1 MKWRTKQPNNTKE
14 GRPMKKPDI
23 KVVEISDEMLDLA
36 FDKALEVLRAARAW
50 GFRTS
55 QLARYPYYAP
65 LAGLLRFVKVIG
77 CDTVSVDKWGRIY
90 FNPFFVLSFHPK
102 FPKVIT
108 TESLKQFLESDV
120 ISDYPINLLVEI
132 LRHEIEHLFR
142 RHFVRAPMM
151 GVTPENHEKW
161 NIAADLEINQH
172 LDLTPYP
179 QLVELIF
186 LPKKLGLPEGLSAEE
201 YYLRI
206 PESFMQQ
213 WKQGK
218 GSGGTVILVRGHK
231 YPTLPQQL
239 DEGGSG
245 AGTPKDYELDPQD
258 KDQPG
263 ASEAQI
269 RARMEET
276 ARQIKEHAKNRGTVP
291 ADLVEIAEQILNP
304 KINWRQLLAH
314 LIRKSRTNAARGK
327 EDYTF
332 LYPNRRGEAY
342 HPFVIPSMVQYDA
355 NAVAAVLD
363 TSGSMSMAEI
373 ERALAEILGI
383 TRQAN
388 IKVDVYMCDAAVHK
402 IVHDVKTFNQIK
414 EVVGRGGTDMV
425 EGINRALQER
435 RRRRYS
441 AIVVLTDGYSPFP
454 EDPTPIPLIICLVG
468 KNHESKDKMPSWA
481 KVVEVAD

>member
-1 MKWRTKQPNNTKE
+1 
-14 GRPMKKPDI
+14 
-23 KVVEISDEMLDLA
+23 
-36 FDKALEVLRAARAW
+36 
-50 GFRTS
+50 
-55 QLARYPYYAP
+55 
-65 LAGLLRFVKVIG
+65 
-77 CDTVSVDKWGRIY
+77 
-90 FNPFFVLSFHPK
+90 
-102 FPKVIT
+102 
-108 TESLKQFLESDV
+108 
-120 ISDYPINLLVEI
+120 
-132 LRHEIEHLFR
+132 
-142 RHFVRAPMM
+142 
-151 GVTPENHEKW
+151 
-161 NIAADLEINQH
+161 
-172 LDLTPYP
+172 
-179 QLVELIF
+179 
-186 LPKKLGLPEGLSAEE
+186 
-201 YYLRI
+201 
-206 PESFMQQ
+206 
-213 WKQGK
+213 
-218 GSGGTVILVRGHK
+218 
-231 YPTLPQQL
+231 
-239 DEGGSG
+239 
-245 AGTPKDYELDPQD
+245 
-258 KDQPG
+258 
-263 ASEAQI
+263 
-269 RARMEET
+269 MEET
-276 ARQIKEHAKNRGTVP
+276 ARQIKEHIKNRGTVP

-454 EDPTPIPLIICLVG
+454 QDPTPIPLIICLIG
-468 KNHESKDKMPSWA
+468 EKHESKDKMPQWA